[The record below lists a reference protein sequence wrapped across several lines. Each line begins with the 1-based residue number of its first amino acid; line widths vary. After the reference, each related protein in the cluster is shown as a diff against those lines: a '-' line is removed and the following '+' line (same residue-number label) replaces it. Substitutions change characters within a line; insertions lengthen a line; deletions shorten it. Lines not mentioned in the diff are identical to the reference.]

1 MSEEEYGKAPVV
13 SPNEIGQC
21 AAEAPVSSSDWI
33 VRSSSI
39 RNQCFLPTVDR
50 AALRR
55 LRASS
60 PSSSSLDTP
69 GYEDDTP
76 ELDVSTDS
84 SLDLDVSQNSCASL
98 CSSNEAGKDPTSHH
112 SLETSGRS
120 AWNGRL
126 NLHLARKETLQALAE
141 LGRKYANPSQRP
153 LFPFGIASTEND
165 FGHRGSLD
173 CGTRVHASTEYYP
186 APVIHIGCLLQ
197 AIHTTQTENP
207 SYLSRPDPLLDRLAD
222 ELLQASHT
230 ESVGPTIEAHS
241 YWPKRAWQ
249 HWTCAVVVIVLCVTA
264 VSVQCVHRPD
274 FMGSLL
280 FLGRMVTNCWT
291 DPGWGNSTWTP
302 HNGVYP
308 FAKDLSFT
316 MTRRD
321 SMDVEQGANA
331 SLLLSVRY
339 TEHPSR
345 EPVRFSGADQLP
357 RCRWVRFPPGS
368 APYCGALGAD
378 NMHRRLRKPVLNS
391 TRRDYTRLHLERAK

>member
-1 MSEEEYGKAPVV
+1 MSGSFEKLPEFKYRITEGHINGRTHGPNRPKLQFALCNIRVGSRIFVSAISMAEEEDGSRPKAPDV

-21 AAEAPVSSSDWI
+21 AAEAPVSSSHWI

-60 PSSSSLDTP
+60 PSSSSPDTP

-84 SLDLDVSQNSCASL
+84 SLDLDVS
-98 CSSNEAGKDPTSHH
+98 D
-112 SLETSGRS
+112 
-120 AWNGRL
+120 
-126 NLHLARKETLQALAE
+126 
-141 LGRKYANPSQRP
+141 
-153 LFPFGIASTEND
+153 
-165 FGHRGSLD
+165 
-173 CGTRVHASTEYYP
+173 
-186 APVIHIGCLLQ
+186 
-197 AIHTTQTENP
+197 
-207 SYLSRPDPLLDRLAD
+207 
-222 ELLQASHT
+222 
-230 ESVGPTIEAHS
+230 SVGPTIEAHS